1 MRAAMRCTAPIN
13 APGPPPTMPRRRR
26 RCLPCC
32 LDSAGMF
39 TLLPCRKPQH
49 SPVGFLVGTGFCKIV
64 ERALGDL
71 NDVPLDKRC
80 ALPRA
85 LLAALQAAFPFEHC
99 PAIKTILCQ
108 FGKDA
113 AEIHLPV
120 AERPEAPRTL
130 HPWLVSNKMLQRLCP
145 PTDSRNLSKVT
156 PSCRSSPGCSSKQ
169 RSTPAASNASRIGR
183 QRFANSSNAVSMS
196 PGGRCGQG

>member
-13 APGPPPTMPRRRR
+13 APGPPPTMPRRSRR
-26 RCLPCC
+26 SLPSF
-32 LDSAGMF
+32 LASTG
-39 TLLPCRKPQH
+39 LVGPLSGRKPQH
-49 SPVGFLVGTGFCKIV
+49 SPVGFLVRTGFCKIV

-71 NDVPLDKRC
+71 NDVPLDKRR

-99 PAIKTILCQ
+99 PAIKTVLRQ

-120 AERPEAPRTL
+120 AQRPEASRPL
-130 HPWLVSNKMLQRLCP
+130 HPRLGSAADSLAARRAKLRVFHVKHFHAGVVDVEKREVIELLENKMAGI
-145 PTDSRNLSKVT
+145 V
-156 PSCRSSPGCSSKQ
+156 
-169 RSTPAASNASRIGR
+169 
-183 QRFANSSNAVSMS
+183 
-196 PGGRCGQG
+196 